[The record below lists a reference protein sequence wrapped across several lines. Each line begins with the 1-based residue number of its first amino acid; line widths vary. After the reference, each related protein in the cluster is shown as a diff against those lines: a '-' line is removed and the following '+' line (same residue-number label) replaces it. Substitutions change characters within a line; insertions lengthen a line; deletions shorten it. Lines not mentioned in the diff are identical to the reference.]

1 MALRR
6 RLKSEVLT
14 AVVMAATLLAVVA
27 SPLSAAGILPPRN
40 PSSNIAPKP
49 DFYLSGRCTSDGSG
63 WRCPNPCVGKNLKFP
78 AYDDGQSCAVF
89 VLRALNAA
97 RANEGVT
104 AMVLPTNWQRLSAPE
119 QLFVLADL
127 ERTARG
133 LPPFLGLNRVLSQ
146 SAQRAALL
154 TQDPQS
160 APGFA
165 AGEDPGGA
173 PGVSGILALAQSTLE
188 ADYGWMYD
196 DGWGGS
202 VAKTSNFDCT
212 TAGAA
217 SCWGH
222 RDALLGLV
230 EHVGVG
236 LDCTTCEMGAGF
248 AIVRGRAS
256 FTGLLELPAS
266 TPPPMYFTWAHNVV
280 PYLSR

>member
-1 MALRR
+1 VLLKRR
-6 RLKSEVLT
+6 VKFEILA
-14 AVVMAATLLAVVA
+14 AVAMAATLVVVVA
-27 SPLSAAGILPPRN
+27 SPLSATGILPPLN
-40 PSSNIAPKP
+40 PTANIAPKP
-49 DFYLSGRCTSDGSG
+49 DFYLSGRCTSIGSG
-63 WRCPNPCVGKNLKFP
+63 WRCPNPCVDKKLKFP
-78 AYDDGQSCAVF
+78 AYDDGQSCAAF
-89 VLRALNAA
+89 VLRAVNAA
-97 RANEGVT
+97 RAAEQVP

-154 TQDPQS
+154 AQDPQS

-165 AGEDPGGA
+165 AGEDPDGA
-173 PGVSGILALAQSTLE
+173 PGESGILALAQSTLE

-202 VAKTSNFDCT
+202 VATTSNFDCT
-212 TAGAA
+212 SALAS

-236 LDCTTCEMGAGF
+236 LNCTTCEMGAGF
-248 AIVRGRAS
+248 ALVHGHAS
-256 FTGLLELPAS
+256 FTGLLELPAGA
-266 TPPPMYFTWAHNVV
+266 PPPMYFTWAHNVV
-280 PYLSR
+280 PYLAR